1 MGPIWVGPNWK
12 RNLDPKKWHGLQVM
26 TRHVR
31 YMSGI
36 YGLIWYILI
45 YIYISIYIWYTV
57 YIYINMLY
65 VYIKISIH
73 QNVKPGRT
81 AVRWHPLA
89 PAAHRSAKKKT
100 GLSTDLHGSFWSPV
114 SLVGMPHR
122 SDIDRLSRCHM
133 VSHIAVLAKH
143 RKSTQ

>member
-1 MGPIWVGPNWK
+1 
-12 RNLDPKKWHGLQVM
+12 M

-31 YMSGI
+31 YMSG
-36 YGLIWYILI
+36 IWYILI

-89 PAAHRSAKKKT
+89 PAAHRSAEKKQAFPRISMARFGHRFRWLGCLTGQILT
-100 GLSTDLHGSFWSPV
+100 GLAGVTW
-114 SLVGMPHR
+114 
-122 SDIDRLSRCHM
+122 CH
-133 VSHIAVLAKH
+133 I
-143 RKSTQ
+143 